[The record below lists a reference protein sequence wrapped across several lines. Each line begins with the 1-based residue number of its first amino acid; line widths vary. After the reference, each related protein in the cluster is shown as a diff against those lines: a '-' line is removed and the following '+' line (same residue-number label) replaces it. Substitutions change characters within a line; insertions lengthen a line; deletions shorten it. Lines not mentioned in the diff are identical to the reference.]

1 MVPFIFTV
9 AYGIPLPLSSV
20 IFPDIFRLFAALL
33 FSDCLNRKLEGNGA
47 FSFLFRLVA
56 AMPPWAFA
64 LLVLLKN
71 KNNIVDLQKKLAEA
85 ERKARLKD
93 LTKTSYSS
101 EEVSEIQRSLLDL
114 MQEITGEKHFIGKE
128 KDIFA
133 GEPFNQTMHRNLDL
147 LTRINYL
154 TTAEESFLFRI
165 QAYLEF
171 KSNVIVCR
179 EDKFKKKRK
188 NVVEDDYE
196 LPKAATVSDIAEM
209 IGKSR
214 EKTSLIM
221 NSLKKKEILL
231 NPEGAGQVSEN
242 GRSVS
247 PRTWIVNPYIMIC
260 APRKNEVKLDKLT
273 MRLFQHSLKN
283 LKDQNGKKVNLPV
296 RFF

>member
-1 MVPFIFTV
+1 M
-9 AYGIPLPLSSV
+9 
-20 IFPDIFRLFAALL
+20 
-33 FSDCLNRKLEGNGA
+33 E
-47 FSFLFRLVA
+47 
-56 AMPPWAFA
+56 
-64 LLVLLKN
+64 KN

-93 LTKTSYSS
+93 LTKISYSS
-101 EEVSEIQRSLLDL
+101 EEVSKIQRSLLDL

>member
-1 MVPFIFTV
+1 M
-9 AYGIPLPLSSV
+9 
-20 IFPDIFRLFAALL
+20 
-33 FSDCLNRKLEGNGA
+33 E
-47 FSFLFRLVA
+47 
-56 AMPPWAFA
+56 
-64 LLVLLKN
+64 KN
-71 KNNIVDLQKKLAEA
+71 KNNIVNLQEKLAEA

-93 LTKTSYSS
+93 LTQTSYSS
-101 EEVSEIQRSLLDL
+101 KEISDIQRSLLDL

>member
-1 MVPFIFTV
+1 
-9 AYGIPLPLSSV
+9 
-20 IFPDIFRLFAALL
+20 
-33 FSDCLNRKLEGNGA
+33 LN
-47 FSFLFRLVA
+47 
-56 AMPPWAFA
+56 
-64 LLVLLKN
+64 KN
-71 KNNIVDLQKKLAEA
+71 KNNIVNLQEKLAEA
-85 ERKARLKD
+85 EKKARLKD
-93 LTKTSYSS
+93 LTKTSNSS
-101 EEVSEIQRSLLDL
+101 KELSDIQRSLLDL

-171 KSNVIVCR
+171 KSNVIICR

>member
-1 MVPFIFTV
+1 M
-9 AYGIPLPLSSV
+9 
-20 IFPDIFRLFAALL
+20 
-33 FSDCLNRKLEGNGA
+33 E
-47 FSFLFRLVA
+47 
-56 AMPPWAFA
+56 
-64 LLVLLKN
+64 KN
-71 KNNIVDLQKKLAEA
+71 KDNIVDLQKKLEEV

-93 LTKTSYSS
+93 LKQTSNSS
-101 EEVSEIQRSLLDL
+101 KELSDIQRSLLDL

-147 LTRINYL
+147 LNQINYL
-154 TTAEESFLFRI
+154 TQAEESFLFKI

-171 KSNVIVCR
+171 KSNVIICR

-188 NVVEDDYE
+188 NVTEDDFE
-196 LPKAATVSDIAEM
+196 LPKAATVSDIAQI

-214 EKTSLIM
+214 QNTSVIM
-221 NSLKKKEILL
+221 NSLKEKEILL
-231 NPEGAGQVSEN
+231 NPEGAGQITEN

-273 MRLFQHSLKN
+273 MRLFQHSLKR

>member
-1 MVPFIFTV
+1 M
-9 AYGIPLPLSSV
+9 
-20 IFPDIFRLFAALL
+20 
-33 FSDCLNRKLEGNGA
+33 E
-47 FSFLFRLVA
+47 
-56 AMPPWAFA
+56 
-64 LLVLLKN
+64 KN
-71 KNNIVDLQKKLAEA
+71 KNNIVSLQEKLAEA

-93 LTKTSYSS
+93 LTQTSNSS
-101 EEVSEIQRSLLDL
+101 KELSDIQRSLLDL

-171 KSNVIVCR
+171 KSNVIICR

>member
-1 MVPFIFTV
+1 V
-9 AYGIPLPLSSV
+9 
-20 IFPDIFRLFAALL
+20 
-33 FSDCLNRKLEGNGA
+33 N
-47 FSFLFRLVA
+47 
-56 AMPPWAFA
+56 
-64 LLVLLKN
+64 
-71 KNNIVDLQKKLAEA
+71 LQEKLAEA

-93 LTKTSYSS
+93 LTQTSYSS
-101 EEVSEIQRSLLDL
+101 KEISDIQRSLLDL

>member
-1 MVPFIFTV
+1 M
-9 AYGIPLPLSSV
+9 
-20 IFPDIFRLFAALL
+20 D
-33 FSDCLNRKLEGNGA
+33 
-47 FSFLFRLVA
+47 
-56 AMPPWAFA
+56 
-64 LLVLLKN
+64 KN
-71 KNNIVDLQKKLAEA
+71 KNNIVNLQEKLVEA

-93 LTKTSYSS
+93 LTQTSNSS
-101 EEVSEIQRSLLDL
+101 KELSDIQRSLLDL

-171 KSNVIVCR
+171 KSNVIICR
-179 EDKFKKKRK
+179 EDKFKKKCK

>member
-1 MVPFIFTV
+1 MQ
-9 AYGIPLPLSSV
+9 
-20 IFPDIFRLFAALL
+20 
-33 FSDCLNRKLEGNGA
+33 E
-47 FSFLFRLVA
+47 
-56 AMPPWAFA
+56 
-64 LLVLLKN
+64 
-71 KNNIVDLQKKLAEA
+71 KLAEA

-93 LTKTSYSS
+93 LTQTSNSS
-101 EEVSEIQRSLLDL
+101 KELSDIQRSLLDL

-171 KSNVIVCR
+171 KSNVIICR

>member
-1 MVPFIFTV
+1 
-9 AYGIPLPLSSV
+9 
-20 IFPDIFRLFAALL
+20 
-33 FSDCLNRKLEGNGA
+33 LE
-47 FSFLFRLVA
+47 
-56 AMPPWAFA
+56 
-64 LLVLLKN
+64 KN
-71 KNNIVDLQKKLAEA
+71 KDNIVNLKEKLADVEK
-85 ERKARLKD
+85 KARLKD
-93 LTKTSYSS
+93 LKQTSNSS
-101 EEVSEIQRSLLDL
+101 KELSDIQRSLLDL

-147 LTRINYL
+147 LNQINYL
-154 TTAEESFLFRI
+154 TQAEESFLFKI

-171 KSNVIVCR
+171 KSNVIICR

-188 NVVEDDYE
+188 NVIEDDFE
-196 LPKAATVSDIAEM
+196 LPKAATVSDIAEI

-214 EKTSLIM
+214 QNTSVIM
-221 NSLKKKEILL
+221 NSLKEKEILL
-231 NPEGAGQVSEN
+231 NPEGAGQVTEN

-273 MRLFQHSLKN
+273 MRLFQHSLKK

>member
-1 MVPFIFTV
+1 M
-9 AYGIPLPLSSV
+9 
-20 IFPDIFRLFAALL
+20 
-33 FSDCLNRKLEGNGA
+33 E
-47 FSFLFRLVA
+47 
-56 AMPPWAFA
+56 
-64 LLVLLKN
+64 KN
-71 KNNIVDLQKKLAEA
+71 KNNIVNLQEKLAEA

-93 LTKTSYSS
+93 LQQISNSS
-101 EEVSEIQRSLLDL
+101 KELSDIQRSLLDL

-171 KSNVIVCR
+171 KSNVIICR

-188 NVVEDDYE
+188 NVMEDDYE

>member
-1 MVPFIFTV
+1 V
-9 AYGIPLPLSSV
+9 G
-20 IFPDIFRLFAALL
+20 
-33 FSDCLNRKLEGNGA
+33 
-47 FSFLFRLVA
+47 
-56 AMPPWAFA
+56 
-64 LLVLLKN
+64 
-71 KNNIVDLQKKLAEA
+71 KNNIVDLEKASEQAKRNARKRDFDKDSEVRAEA
-85 ERKARLKD
+85 EELK
-93 LTKTSYSS
+93 K
-101 EEVSEIQRSLLDL
+101 SLLEKL
-114 MQEITGEKHFIGKE
+114 KELTGEEHYIGSS
-128 KDIFA
+128 KDPFA

-147 LTRINYL
+147 LNRIGYL
-154 TTAEESFLFRI
+154 NQAEGDFLFRI

-171 KSNVIVCR
+171 KSNVIICR

-188 NVVEDDYE
+188 NVVEDDFE
-196 LPKAATVSDIAEM
+196 LPKSATVSDVAEM

-231 NPEGAGQVSEN
+231 NPEGAGQITEN

-260 APRKNEVKLDKLT
+260 APRKNKVQLDKLT

-283 LKDQNGKKVNLPV
+283 LKDQNGKKVTLPA

>member
-1 MVPFIFTV
+1 
-9 AYGIPLPLSSV
+9 L
-20 IFPDIFRLFAALL
+20 D
-33 FSDCLNRKLEGNGA
+33 
-47 FSFLFRLVA
+47 
-56 AMPPWAFA
+56 
-64 LLVLLKN
+64 KN
-71 KNNIVDLQKKLAEA
+71 KNNIVNLQEKLAEA
-85 ERKARLKD
+85 ERKARLKN
-93 LTKTSYSS
+93 LTQTSNSS
-101 EEVSEIQRSLLDL
+101 KELSDIQRSLLDL

-171 KSNVIVCR
+171 KSNVIICR

>member
-1 MVPFIFTV
+1 M
-9 AYGIPLPLSSV
+9 
-20 IFPDIFRLFAALL
+20 
-33 FSDCLNRKLEGNGA
+33 E
-47 FSFLFRLVA
+47 
-56 AMPPWAFA
+56 
-64 LLVLLKN
+64 KN

>member
-1 MVPFIFTV
+1 
-9 AYGIPLPLSSV
+9 L
-20 IFPDIFRLFAALL
+20 D
-33 FSDCLNRKLEGNGA
+33 
-47 FSFLFRLVA
+47 
-56 AMPPWAFA
+56 
-64 LLVLLKN
+64 KN
-71 KNNIVDLQKKLAEA
+71 KNNIVNLQEKLAEA

-93 LTKTSYSS
+93 LTQTSNSS
-101 EEVSEIQRSLLDL
+101 KELSDIQRSLLDL

-171 KSNVIVCR
+171 KSNVIICR

>member
-1 MVPFIFTV
+1 M
-9 AYGIPLPLSSV
+9 
-20 IFPDIFRLFAALL
+20 D
-33 FSDCLNRKLEGNGA
+33 
-47 FSFLFRLVA
+47 
-56 AMPPWAFA
+56 
-64 LLVLLKN
+64 KN
-71 KNNIVDLQKKLAEA
+71 KNNIVNLQEKLAEA

-93 LTKTSYSS
+93 LTQTSNSS
-101 EEVSEIQRSLLDL
+101 KELSDIQRSLLDL

-171 KSNVIVCR
+171 KSNVIICR

-188 NVVEDDYE
+188 NIVEDDYE

>member
-1 MVPFIFTV
+1 M
-9 AYGIPLPLSSV
+9 
-20 IFPDIFRLFAALL
+20 
-33 FSDCLNRKLEGNGA
+33 E
-47 FSFLFRLVA
+47 
-56 AMPPWAFA
+56 
-64 LLVLLKN
+64 KN
-71 KNNIVDLQKKLAEA
+71 KNNIVNLQEKLAEA
-85 ERKARLKD
+85 EKKARLKD
-93 LTKTSYSS
+93 LTQTSYSS
-101 EEVSEIQRSLLDL
+101 KEISDIQRSLLDL

-147 LTRINYL
+147 LNQINYL
-154 TTAEESFLFRI
+154 TQAEESFLFKI

-171 KSNVIVCR
+171 KSNVIICR

-188 NVVEDDYE
+188 NVIEDDFE
-196 LPKAATVSDIAEM
+196 LPKAATVSDIAEI

-214 EKTSLIM
+214 QNTSVIM
-221 NSLKKKEILL
+221 NSLKEKEILL
-231 NPEGAGQVSEN
+231 NPEGAGQVTEN

-273 MRLFQHSLKN
+273 MRLFQHSLKK